1 MPLSPEV
8 VALLVLL
15 AGAVAAVAFTLAVVA
30 MVDRSAGGPNEDDG
44 ARERE
49 EENHR

>member
-1 MPLSPEV
+1 LSAEV

-15 AGAVAAVAFTLAVVA
+15 GGVVAAVAFTIFVVLA
-30 MVDRSAGGPNEDDG
+30 VDRSAATHPPDGDDG

-49 EENHR
+49 DEKR